1 MKMECNCCGTWVH
14 AECEELSGEDFR
26 LLCNT
31 KSIEYICSLCCP
43 EKIWK
48 IAISDKLSMTESNI
62 LSVVS
67 WMESKQQQKVPRQKI
82 SVTAKVFY

>member
-43 EKIWK
+43 EKNWK
-48 IAISDKLSMTESNI
+48 IPISDKLSMTESNI

-67 WMESKQQQKVPRQKI
+67 WMESKQQQKVPRPKI